1 MANDTL
7 NRPACKIVLLGN
19 SGVGKTSIVTRWTSG
34 QWQSS
39 IKPTVGANHQRKK
52 VEIDDQE
59 VDLFLWDTA
68 GQEQFQALTPLYAR
82 SAAAAI
88 IVTAINDISSFD
100 SIDTWIDLVNNS
112 CDSLPPIILAINK
125 IDITENIVLT
135 HDEIEDKYHSRF
147 DGIFYVSA
155 ITGEELD
162 NLFMQAAV
170 KGFHYSQ
177 SGVTGQAKATSLTAT
192 KTSSGGCC

>member
-1 MANDTL
+1 MSNDSP

-39 IKPTVGANHQRKK
+39 IKPTIGANHQRKK
-52 VEIDDQE
+52 VEVSGKE

-100 SIDTWIDLVNNS
+100 SLQTWIDLVNNS
-112 CDSLPPIILAINK
+112 CDSMPPIILAINK
-125 IDITENIVLT
+125 IDVTENIVFT
-135 HDEIEDKYHSRF
+135 HDEIEEKYHSKF
-147 DGIFYVSA
+147 DGIFFVSA

-162 NLFMQAAV
+162 NLFMHAAFQGYNFTQNLSAQTKV
-170 KGFHYSQ
+170 
-177 SGVTGQAKATSLTAT
+177 TSLAVE
-192 KTSSGGCC
+192 KTNSNGCC